1 MIKIDENSIQYG
13 GRGDQLI
20 VELGVIL
27 RKFYQKGI
35 LDDDAIKILWAL
47 AKKSDEEIH
56 AETEKDRI
64 EMLKTLSMIDGH
76 LDLLMKILKEKEDEG
91 K

>member
-1 MIKIDENSIQYG
+1 MINIDKNSIQYG
-13 GRGDQLI
+13 GRGDELL

-35 LDDDAIKILWAL
+35 LDDETIKVLWEL

-56 AETEKDRI
+56 AEVEKNRI
-64 EMLKTLSMIDGH
+64 EMLKTLSMIDGQ
-76 LDLLMKILKEKEDEG
+76 LDLLMKILKEKENEG